1 MKIIDTITQ
10 KKLLVSPLDWGLGH
24 AARSVPLIKEL
35 CDKNDVVIVCG
46 PSAYGFL
53 QKELPD
59 VEIIQIDDWRIR
71 YPKHKINLFTILG
84 WIPVVL
90 RNSIHEHRFVKK
102 IVRGRGI
109 ECIVS
114 DNRYGLLY
122 KGLECYI
129 ITHQVYPKMPKGFG
143 FLENLGGWIFKRYL
157 SKFKKVLIPDF
168 ESGDNLSGSLAADR
182 PLPPEKFVRI
192 GILSRFSLIDNGQLT
207 MDNSELIDNGQL
219 TMGNSELIDNGQLT
233 MDNSKLSTVN
243 CQLSI
248 LVLMSGQE
256 NQRTILE
263 NMLIDALDG
272 CGRDV
277 LFVRGVG
284 ESRPQLID
292 TQNIKFRN
300 LLSGNDLRDALM
312 ASSLIICR
320 AGYSTLCDVVALKKR
335 AVIIPTPGQTEQ
347 EYLAERLD
355 GKFGF
360 PQHQS
365 ERREFCGKDSQNVI
379 MILTFFCLVG
389 AKICFGG

>member
-1 MKIIDTITQ
+1 MKIIDDI
-10 KKLLVSPLDWGLGH
+10 KNRKILVSPLDWGLGH

-35 CDKNDVVIVCG
+35 CAKNDVVIVCG

-71 YPKHKINLFTILG
+71 YPKHKINFFTILG

-182 PLPPEKFVRI
+182 NLPPEKFVRI
-192 GILSRFSLIDNGQLT
+192 GILSRFSSIDNGQLT
-207 MDNSELIDNGQL
+207 I
-219 TMGNSELIDNGQLT
+219 
-233 MDNSKLSTVN
+233 DNSKLSVN

-263 NMLIDALDG
+263 NMLIGALDG

-284 ESRPQLID
+284 ESRAPLVD
-292 TQNIKFRN
+292 TENIKFHN
-300 LLSGNDLRDALM
+300 LLSGNDLRDALLS
-312 ASSLIICR
+312 ASLIICR

-347 EYLAERLD
+347 EYLAARLD
-355 GKFGF
+355 GRFGF
-360 PQHQS
+360 RS
-365 ERREFCGKDSQNVI
+365 VSQGDRDFAEKIAKAVI
-379 MILTFFCLVG
+379 V
-389 AKICFGG
+389 